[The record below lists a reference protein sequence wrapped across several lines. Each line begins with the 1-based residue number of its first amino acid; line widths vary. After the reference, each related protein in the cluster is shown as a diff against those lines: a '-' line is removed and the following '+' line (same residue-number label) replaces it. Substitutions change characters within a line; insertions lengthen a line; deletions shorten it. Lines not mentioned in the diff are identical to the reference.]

1 MLFPVQYIYK
11 YTLQEAVDLCNE
23 IVAAFN
29 EKHVLTV
36 EDYYKMND
44 ITSIPD
50 NAKEYRWTSPR
61 DFSIVRYE
69 EDPKYAVYAKD
80 PEHFTEG
87 E

>member
-1 MLFPVQYIYK
+1 MIFPVQYVYK
-11 YTLQEAVDLCNE
+11 YTLLETIALCNE

-44 ITSIPD
+44 IPLIPS
-50 NAKEYRWTSPR
+50 NAKEYRWESPL
-61 DFSIVRYE
+61 DFGIVRYE

-80 PEHFTEG
+80 PKHFTEG